1 MTIQEA
7 RRAQGILD
15 DEVILGTLDDKWKII
30 GNGVDRHAALA
41 LGMSLREAW
50 LSNPANISFNPLR
63 AGIMSYTTF
72 ESNNSGSML
81 INGLKKVAGVASRLM
96 GGMDLAK
103 KSEDGIQVTESVSI
117 RKDRVFRRT
126 QTSEETLDTLSIF
139 SKTTARLPT
148 NKKTKSKFHQA
159 LAPAPASITLA
170 SRQRSREKAQALN
183 WIMPSNERKHAA
195 PATWR
200 VLFPLIGVKFPN
212 G

>member
-1 MTIQEA
+1 
-7 RRAQGILD
+7 
-15 DEVILGTLDDKWKII
+15 
-30 GNGVDRHAALA
+30 
-41 LGMSLREAW
+41 
-50 LSNPANISFNPLR
+50 
-63 AGIMSYTTF
+63 
-72 ESNNSGSML
+72 ML

-170 SRQRSREKAQALN
+170 SRQRSREKGVVSQTSYL
-183 WIMPSNERKHAA
+183 PRKHARSTSPELDHA
-195 PATWR
+195 VERKKTRRTGHMAGFIPSDWSKVPER
-200 VLFPLIGVKFPN
+200 MIRQGRQS
-212 G
+212 